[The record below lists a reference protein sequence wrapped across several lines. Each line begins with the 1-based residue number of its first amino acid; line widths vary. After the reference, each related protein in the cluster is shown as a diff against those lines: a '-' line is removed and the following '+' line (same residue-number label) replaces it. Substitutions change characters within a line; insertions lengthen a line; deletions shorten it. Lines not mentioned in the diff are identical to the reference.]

1 VRLRRAAI
9 DRMRRA
15 GAGVSGWLSR
25 MVSAGLILSCIAETR
40 PHRRSFLRHGVTA
53 GIEDPARLLV
63 TAVTVSSLKA

>member
-1 VRLRRAAI
+1 
-9 DRMRRA
+9 
-15 GAGVSGWLSR
+15 

-63 TAVTVSSLKA
+63 TAVTVSSLKGLIG